1 MPRRLPLA
9 RLSIIVAF
17 ALAAGGCAA
26 ALVSPKTIVDRAIEA
41 RSAGDIADDNRIVVA
56 ANRVMADLEL
66 ISASTEIYEQR
77 LLVTGIIED
86 PADYAAFKQG
96 IEQISGVKQLY
107 WHVVQMSEADQEAQG
122 DALLSWTD
130 ALALDAKIGV
140 RLFERDGVAD
150 VNFREGVDSFA
161 TVYLLGRARSQRELD
176 IALAAVQATKG
187 VKKTVNYVEVRP

>member
-1 MPRRLPLA
+1 MTRLTRFGHLIA
-9 RLSIIVAF
+9 IVA
-17 ALAAGGCAA
+17 LIGGVAGCTT
-26 ALVSPKTIVDRAIEA
+26 LLISPKTIVDRVIEA
-41 RSAGDIADDNRIVVA
+41 RSAGDIVDDNGIVIA
-56 ANRVMADLEL
+56 ANTLMADLEL

-77 LLVTGIIED
+77 LLVTGIID
-86 PADYAAFKQG
+86 SQADYDAFKSG
-96 IEQISGVKQLY
+96 IEQISDVKELY

-130 ALALDAKIGV
+130 ALALDATIGV

-176 IALAAVQATKG
+176 IALAATQATKG
-187 VKKTVNYVEVRP
+187 VMKVVNYVEVRP